1 MSTKPLLI
9 ELFTEELPPKALK
22 KLGEAFASGV
32 ETSLKSDG
40 LLAADSM
47 TESFATPRRLAVR
60 ASAVLAQ
67 APAKAIKEK
76 LMPLAVAKD
85 ASGAASPALKKK
97 LAAQG
102 FDPLSLGERVRGE
115 GVALAGIFGAQSPSP
130 QPSPPGGG
138 SDIALPINV
147 SKLVVE
153 SDGKAD
159 YVYLVG
165 QAMGT
170 ALAVGVQ
177 NAIDHTLAKLP
188 IPKVMNYQLADGVTE
203 ANFVRPAHGLIAM
216 HGSDVIAAATLG
228 LRSSNITHGHRFQG
242 ANNIEIDEAS
252 RYEELLREF
261 GKVEPVFATRRE
273 MILSQL
279 ETKAKSLGASLGATE
294 TYTDLLD
301 EVTSLVEWP
310 TVYVCQFEA
319 EFLAVPQECLILTMK
334 TNQKYFPLFDANGKL
349 KNQFLIVSNMELADA
364 SRVVTGNERVVR
376 PRLADARF
384 FFETDKKTKL
394 ADRVPQLANVVY
406 HNKLGTQG
414 ERVQRLSKLAGKIAT
429 MIGADKAK
437 AERAALLAKADLST
451 LMVGEFPELQGIM
464 GRYYATADGEAADV
478 AAACEQHYMPRF
490 AGDRLPDAGV
500 PTAVALA
507 DKLETLAG
515 LFSIDQIPTGDKDP
529 FALRRHAL
537 GVAKILIEQELD
549 IEVPNLIEKALLS
562 FPGQKPL
569 SPQFR
574 SLRDFFYER
583 LPHYFREL
591 GHETNNIQ
599 SVVDRQ
605 QTLIHLD
612 PRPKVL
618 ADLPDRLAEVKAFRS
633 RPEAKRLAEM
643 NKRVSNIVTKGLNAG
658 DEPKLHYDKSLF
670 LEDAERELERAY
682 VAASP
687 KLDSYYT
694 SKDFRRYFE
703 TVVTLDAPLAVFF
716 DKVMVMA
723 EDKAV
728 RANRLALL
736 RDLRYAMNK
745 VADLSKLAT

>member
-22 KLGEAFASGV
+22 KLGEAFAAGV
-32 ETSLKSDG
+32 EASLKSDG
-40 LLAADSM
+40 LLASNST

-60 ASAVLAQ
+60 LSHVLAE

-97 LAAQG
+97 LSASG
-102 FDPLSLGERVRGE
+102 SE
-115 GVALAGIFGAQSPSP
+115 ALAENFPNASANGK
-130 QPSPPGGG
+130 
-138 SDIALPINV
+138 
-147 SKLVVE
+147 KLLVE

-165 QAMGT
+165 EAAGAT
-170 ALAVGVQ
+170 LAERAQ
-177 NAIDHTLAKLP
+177 NAVDATLAKLP

-203 ANFVRPAHGLIAM
+203 ANFVRPAHGLVVM
-216 HGSDVIAAATLG
+216 HGADVIAASTLG
-228 LRSSNITHGHRFQG
+228 LNSSNVTHGHRFQG

-252 RYEELLREF
+252 RYEELLRQF
-261 GKVEPVFATRRE
+261 GKVEPVFAKRRE
-273 MILSQL
+273 MILTQL
-279 ETKAKSLGASLGATE
+279 EAKAKSLGATLGALE
-294 TYTDLLD
+294 SYAELLD

-310 TVYVCQFEA
+310 TVYTCQFEA
-319 EFLAVPQECLILTMK
+319 EYLAVPQECLILTMK
-334 TNQKYFPLFDANGKL
+334 TNQKYFPLFDTNGKL
-349 KNQFLIVSNMELADA
+349 KNQFLIVSNMELEDA
-364 SRVVTGNERVVR
+364 SRVITGNERVVR

-394 ADRVPQLANVVY
+394 ADRVPQLASVVY

-414 ERVQRLSKLAGKIAT
+414 ERVQRLSKLAGEIAA

-437 AERAALLAKADLST
+437 AERAALLAKADLPT

-507 DKLETLAG
+507 DKLETLVG
-515 LFSIDQIPTGDKDP
+515 LFAIKQEPTGDKDP

-537 GVAKILIEQELD
+537 GVVRILVEQKLPVELD
-549 IEVPNLIEKALLS
+549 ALLETA
-562 FPGQKPL
+562 GEL
-569 SPQFR
+569 FR
-574 SLRDFFYER
+574 NYGGETLDWQLGLLKLFVLER
-583 LPHYFREL
+583 LRGYCKDLGFETAQVMSVMDGKLQSLDVVPGRLTAVREFAL
-591 GHETNNIQ
+591 
-599 SVVDRQ
+599 
-605 QTLIHLD
+605 L
-612 PRPKVL
+612 
-618 ADLPDRLAEVKAFRS
+618 
-633 RPEAKRLAEM
+633 PEAESLSAA
-643 NKRVSNIVTKGLNAG
+643 NKRVANILKKAEEAKEEIAANNAPQEPAEAALRNALNAIAPSADALFKSG
-658 DEPKLHYDKSLF
+658 DFTGYLKSFAALKAPV
-670 LEDAERELERAY
+670 DA
-682 VAASP
+682 
-687 KLDSYYT
+687 
-694 SKDFRRYFE
+694 
-703 TVVTLDAPLAVFF
+703 FF
-716 DKVMVMA
+716 DQVMVMA

-736 RDLRYAMNK
+736 RDLRDAMNK
-745 VADLSKLAT
+745 VADLSKLAS